1 MKKVS
6 GMAVQFLLILA
17 ALFSSAAAK
26 TEAGK
31 KVCVEHEAD
40 NVRTTSVVR
49 TSIVFVY
56 NDDILVSMRFLLNW
70 KLHISVQVGAF
81 DIWNLL
87 CFFSFS
93 FCSHWRWLHFM
104 SEVMFIYL
112 KPFLTILVSD
122 WPNDGLTDWLTDW
135 PTDWPTDWLTN
146 MTVVQWQILDF
157 ATTFICVSSVRRAS
171 ECL

>member
-81 DIWNLL
+81 DIWYLL
-87 CFFSFS
+87 CFFLFLFVHIDVDYTSWAKSCLFIS
-93 FCSHWRWLHFM
+93 NPFWL
-104 SEVMFIYL
+104 S
-112 KPFLTILVSD
+112 
-122 WPNDGLTDWLTDW
+122 
-135 PTDWPTDWLTN
+135 
-146 MTVVQWQILDF
+146 
-157 ATTFICVSSVRRAS
+157 
-171 ECL
+171 